1 MIRRV
6 VAISAPIVA
15 VAALASC
22 SSGSSRTATRTFSA
36 QPISSNGAPA
46 PGTITVSG
54 HGIIDGTPDT
64 LTLSIGVDTSADT
77 AVAALSANSVHA
89 RALIDTLKAAGI
101 AARDIQTSQLSV
113 NARYDTNGQH
123 ITGYT
128 ASNHVTAKLHDL
140 AKAGTVIDTATKAVG
155 DSVRVDGVSFSID
168 DTSGLVAQARAQ
180 AVKKAAAQ
188 ANQLA
193 AAAGVKLGQVRS
205 IDETNRTAPYPQY
218 LAADA
223 AKSSAAVPL
232 QPGTQEL
239 SLDVSVVYEIVQ

>member
-1 MIRRV
+1 MNHRFVAMSAAV
-6 VAISAPIVA
+6 VAV
-15 VAALASC
+15 VTLASC
-22 SSGSSRTATRTFSA
+22 SSGSTQARARAATA
-36 QPISSNGAPA
+36 QLVSSYSAPA

-54 HGIIDGTPDT
+54 HGTIDGTPDM

-77 AVAALSANSVHA
+77 AVAALTANNTHA

-101 AARDIQTSQLSV
+101 AERDIQTSQLSV

-123 ITGYT
+123 VIGYT

-140 AKAGTVIDTATKAVG
+140 AKAGTAIDAATKAVG
-155 DSVRVDGVSFSID
+155 DSVRIDGVSFSID

-188 ANQLA
+188 AAQLA
-193 AAAGVKLGQVRS
+193 AAAGVKLGQIRS
-205 IDETNRTAPYPQY
+205 IDETSRTAPYPQY
-218 LAADA
+218 FSADA